1 MPPLKSLVCANQSL
15 NLQVQCLGVYVDQ
28 PVVIAVLQD
37 DLDAPPERI
46 CGAEVPM
53 PYAANLE
60 AMALPTVD
68 DIVRVA
74 RRMCGVKQ

>member
-1 MPPLKSLVCANQSL
+1 MTV
-15 NLQVQCLGVYVDQ
+15 NLQKYVMFKC
-28 PVVIAVLQD
+28 VILITWVIFTQD

-60 AMALPTVD
+60 ALALPTVA
-68 DIVRVA
+68 DIVRVTK
-74 RRMCGVKQ
+74 RMMNKQ

>member
-1 MPPLKSLVCANQSL
+1 MA
-15 NLQVQCLGVYVDQ
+15 
-28 PVVIAVLQD
+28 LQD

-60 AMALPTVD
+60 ALALPTVD
-68 DIVRVA
+68 DIVRVTK
-74 RRMCGVKQ
+74 RMLNKK

>member
-1 MPPLKSLVCANQSL
+1 MHPPLYSHIPYFMISNQHNYIVFWCL
-15 NLQVQCLGVYVDQ
+15 NPDFS
-28 PVVIAVLQD
+28 VIILQD

-60 AMALPTVD
+60 ALALPTVA
-68 DIVRVA
+68 DIVRVTK
-74 RRMCGVKQ
+74 RMLNKQ